1 MSPLCAPDTIQSAL
15 RDFLEDC
22 RRRLGPVELRLHQH
36 VIFFLE
42 LCINNYGH
50 RNLAE
55 ADRARYERL
64 FFAPAAEARDFFEI
78 FGPERLLPELDFFSG
93 AYLHEDVHVS
103 DRVTEK
109 SREVVSNLRDWLVRS
124 GRIPAA
130 VAEEQDRLAR
140 ERASLSHRLR
150 RLARL
155 LSRQVISVDRASL
168 EDADSIGCDD
178 HAILRVEPGRV
189 WLRVYRCGEP
199 EEVGPI
205 VLAVEVTSQLRAGWN
220 LCGALARLRG
230 RWHLVEVAYIYP
242 RV

>member
-1 MSPLCAPDTIQSAL
+1 MGPLCAPAVTIQSAL
-15 RDFLEDC
+15 RDFLEE
-22 RRRLGPVELRLHQH
+22 RGRELRPVDHRLYQH
-36 VIFFLE
+36 VIFFLQ

-55 ADRARYERL
+55 AERARYEMM
-64 FFAPAAEARDFFEI
+64 FFAPEAGADFYEI
-78 FGPERLLPELDFFSG
+78 FGPELLLPELDFFTGS
-93 AYLHEDVHVS
+93 YLHQDVQVS

-109 SREVVSNLRDWLVRS
+109 SRGVVSDLRAWLVRS
-124 GRIPAA
+124 GRVPAA

-155 LSRQVISVDRASL
+155 LSRQVVSVDHASL
-168 EDADSIGCDD
+168 EDADYVGCDD
-178 HAILRVEPGRV
+178 HPILRVEPGRV
-189 WLRVYRCGEP
+189 WLRVYRCADP

-205 VLAVEVTSQLRAGWN
+205 VLPIEATSQLREGWN

-230 RWHLVEVAYIYP
+230 RWHLVEVAYVYA